1 MRPHDRPRPVIEAPA
16 EEAQQPQASEGPGA
30 DPGLLRSLWASITA
44 VFAKEARWRMRGR
57 RAFVVMTVYVALLG
71 LLVLAVYQLLY
82 DRSQFQFGNGAGV
95 VVDQVSGNVSASIGQ
110 AIFTSILI
118 LQTLLTVMLAPAL
131 TSGAIS
137 AEREKQTMDLL
148 ITTPVSTLGLVI
160 GKLVSSLAFVLLLI
174 VASVPL
180 MSLVFAFG
188 GVAPDDVIRAYV
200 VLFVMAFGIGAIGML
215 VSAVFKRTQVATAV
229 AYLIAFM
236 LTIGSLAF
244 HTYLTVSARAG
255 VDDPRDW
262 QSPPEAILW
271 LNPLVTDVDLLCTAI
286 PDSFGFTCSYIA
298 MVQGNELGVF
308 GEPPRD
314 AFWPKSVLAFVLVG
328 IGATL
333 LTTQLIAPSRR
344 LRRWRGRAQAI
355 PAAAADAPP

>member
-1 MRPHDRPRPVIEAPA
+1 MTAEESVIKAPA
-16 EEAQQPQASEGPGA
+16 GDLQQPHASEALGA

-71 LLVLAVYQLLY
+71 LLVLAVYQLIY
-82 DRSQFQFGNGAGV
+82 DRSQFQFGFNMARV
-95 VVDQVSGNVSASIGQ
+95 ATDQVSGNVSASIGQ
-110 AIFTSILI
+110 AIFTAILI
-118 LQTLLTVMLAPAL
+118 LQTLLTMMLAPAL

-148 ITTPVSTLGLVI
+148 ITTPVSTLGLVL

-188 GVAPDDVIRAYV
+188 GVAPEDVIRAYV
-200 VLFVMAFGIGAIGML
+200 VLFVMAFGIGSIGML
-215 VSAVFKRTQVATAV
+215 MSAVFKRTQVATAV
-229 AYLIAFM
+229 AYLIAFV
-236 LTIGSLAF
+236 LTIGTLAF
-244 HTYLTVSARAG
+244 HTYLTISAQAPFN
-255 VDDPRDW
+255 DPSDVR
-262 QSPPEAILW
+262 PAPEALLW
-271 LNPLVTDVDLLCTAI
+271 LNPLVTDIDLLCTAI
-286 PDSFGFTCSYIA
+286 PDTFGFTCSYIA
-298 MVQGNELGVF
+298 MIQGNELGAF
-308 GEPPRD
+308 AEQPRD
-314 AFWPKSVLAFVLVG
+314 SFWPKSALAFALVG

-344 LRRWRGRAQAI
+344 LRGWRGRADAA
-355 PAAAADAPP
+355 PVAAADAPP